1 MILFNKCFRFIILI
15 WCYNLRQQI
24 IYILV
29 LHDARSK
36 EADAVLQWNFSCYHQ
51 HGEKKNYGSARS
63 YLKTSGKSAV
73 KTFVVAVIITSE
85 LKAFFKVVM
94 GDGIIYLVENET
106 LYTWEELKGLQR
118 TQFKVGNVWYKDKLW
133 RSQQQLWISPNYQ
146 FLALASNE
154 GPHSD
159 GDKVGEVFTILK
171 LTLFYYITR
180 CHQHCLM
187 W

>member
-1 MILFNKCFRFIILI
+1 
-15 WCYNLRQQI
+15 
-24 IYILV
+24 
-29 LHDARSK
+29 
-36 EADAVLQWNFSCYHQ
+36 
-51 HGEKKNYGSARS
+51 
-63 YLKTSGKSAV
+63 
-73 KTFVVAVIITSE
+73 
-85 LKAFFKVVM
+85 M

-133 RSQQQLWISPNYQ
+133 RSQQQVWISPNYQ

-187 W
+187 